1 MPPRIKPKP
10 TPQPKRRAAPKH
22 PPRLRWVVRSVGVL
36 ALGGLVAWLG
46 VSGTATR
53 MIDTAANDLVQTSAS
68 LGYRVQ
74 VVTVEGRVE
83 TDAQEILRAVGVAR
97 GDAILGFSPD
107 NARRTIEQIPW
118 VSSATVSRRLPDTV
132 HVVITERRP
141 IALWQV
147 SGKITLIDRDG
158 TDLGMPANGL
168 DEFRDLPLVVGPDAP
183 RHTQAMLDA
192 LKAVPDLAKRVSA
205 LVRVGSRRWDLRLDN
220 GVDVK
225 LPEEDVPAALA
236 AVAAAAANEKLLD
249 RDVRTVDLRLPGKM
263 VLQQNEPTPSDKKD
277 NAKKSPAAVVRAGQ
291 RI

>member
-1 MPPRIKPKP
+1 MPARVKP

-22 PPRLRWVVRSVGVL
+22 PPRLRWVVRGVGV
-36 ALGGLVAWLG
+36 ALLIGGVAWLG
-46 VSGTATR
+46 VSGTAMR
-53 MIDTAANDLVQTSAS
+53 MVDAATNDLVRTSAS

-97 GDAILGFSPD
+97 GDAILGFNPD
-107 NARRTIEQIPW
+107 TARRTIEQIPW

-132 HVVITERRP
+132 HVMITERRP
-141 IALWQV
+141 IALWQN
-147 SGKITLIDRDG
+147 SGKLTLIDRDG
-158 TDLGMPANGL
+158 TDLGVPASGL

-205 LVRVGSRRWDLRLDN
+205 MVRVGARRWDLRLDN

-225 LPEEDVPAALA
+225 LPEEDVAAALKQ
-236 AVAAAAANEKLLD
+236 VANAAANEKLLD

-263 VLQQNEPTPSDKKD
+263 VLQQNEAPAADKKD
-277 NAKKSPAAVVRAGQ
+277 NAKKTPATVVRAGQ